1 MSDPLR
7 IIGREILRTR
17 EALGLSQAEV
27 AIQAKLRCGN
37 LTYIEAGS
45 SEGSFLK
52 IARVCRVLGISI
64 DDLIEEIDG

>member
-7 IIGREILRTR
+7 VIGREILRKR
-17 EALGLSQAEV
+17 HDLGLSQAQV
-27 AIQAKLRCGN
+27 AIDAQLRCGN

-52 IARVCRVLGISI
+52 IARICRVLGISM
-64 DDLIEEIDG
+64 DKLIKEIDG

>member
-7 IIGREILRTR
+7 VIGRAILRAR
-17 EALGLSQAEV
+17 QDQDLSQASV
-27 AIQAKLRCGN
+27 AIAAKLRCGN

-52 IARVCRVLGISI
+52 IARICRVLGISM
-64 DDLIEEIDG
+64 DELIKEADG